1 MGGACSGVTDLSYDV
16 SNGCG
21 KLDGCLKSLCE
32 IDFTFQDM
40 ILNEN
45 STSVSDA
52 VCVREQGTKKDSCCG
67 SSPFSYKKFNSVDHY
82 CEFDELVK
90 RVANPLPDYLQ
101 DGSWVATSFGTYT
114 HLGTKKCSV
123 SNNDCQQY
131 CQSLGPGSNLA
142 HPQTIEEYEQ
152 YHQHVGNTYD
162 GAKWVAFDILE
173 DDRDIW
179 DNINLCSERVTQPS
193 QRQCLTTN
201 NYTAKCVSKVACN
214 FKYYQPLCVYD
225 PSASNGLRQLEI
237 SFDSGNNSNER
248 SEEEFSPSEAELMEM
263 ILDM

>member
-21 KLDGCLKSLCE
+21 TLDGCLKSLCE

-123 SNNDCQQY
+123 SNNDCQKY

-142 HPQTIEEYEQ
+142 
-152 YHQHVGNTYD
+152 
-162 GAKWVAFDILE
+162 DITKIYL
-173 DDRDIW
+173 
-179 DNINLCSERVTQPS
+179 
-193 QRQCLTTN
+193 
-201 NYTAKCVSKVACN
+201 
-214 FKYYQPLCVYD
+214 PLCVYD

-263 ILDM
+263 ILGM